1 MKPRCLLLLLCLAL
15 ATSLHGQDTAP
26 LQGFLSTPI
35 TEVYICSGTCDLRED
50 TIHIIAIN
58 DSTLRVEQTI
68 LTSNRRLSFDAK
80 QYLKKM
86 HRRRIIRTEMNKR
99 CFLRP
104 VSKPKHY
111 ITRTKRRQLIY
122 HPKSNIQELQNIISN
137 INQKPEQGP
146 SIAEFKITAKD
157 KKHYAQIVE
166 NVDFLQ
172 LNMPTEISCQRWYD
186 SLKHV
191 KEFYLSVAERIDTMN
206 EATLY
211 KFLTKNI
218 GWFCIDGATWF
229 TVEITNKNGEVLRFE
244 HGYDESAWYLPWR
257 VTYNGSH
264 FLCFDP
270 AFSRWVNSQIPKKFY
285 GKKSFNNTDLLL
297 QIAYDLWY
305 KQFE

>member
-1 MKPRCLLLLLCLAL
+1 M
-15 ATSLHGQDTAP
+15 TAP
-26 LQGFLSTPI
+26 
-35 TEVYICSGTCDLRED
+35 C
-50 TIHIIAIN
+50 
-58 DSTLRVEQTI
+58 
-68 LTSNRRLSFDAK
+68 
-80 QYLKKM
+80 
-86 HRRRIIRTEMNKR
+86 
-99 CFLRP
+99 
-104 VSKPKHY
+104 
-111 ITRTKRRQLIY
+111 
-122 HPKSNIQELQNIISN
+122 
-137 INQKPEQGP
+137 
-146 SIAEFKITAKD
+146 
-157 KKHYAQIVE
+157 VE